1 MNTEGRSFSAL
12 MEEVWRQLAVR
23 QEDLDRQI
31 GVDDAIVNCWE
42 NGHSAPSKRA
52 NTQLKTFCEKMIR
65 RSTLTLSAG
74 MMDLATLEVHRNQ
87 EQS

>member
-1 MNTEGRSFSAL
+1 

-23 QEDLDRQI
+23 QEDVDRQI
-31 GVDDAIVNCWE
+31 GVNDATVNCWG
-42 NGHSAPSKRA
+42 NGHSTPSKLA

-74 MMDLATLEVHRNQ
+74 MMDFATLEAHRNQ